1 MAAKIDSEQGQRTYH
16 RRIAIAEPVFGNI
29 RIDKATNRFTLR
41 GRIKVNI

>member
-1 MAAKIDSEQGQRTYH
+1 MAAKIGSEQGRRIYH
-16 RRIAIAEPVFGNI
+16 RRIAIAEPVFVNT